1 MKEDAFFLNLERAGS
16 KTGVE
21 MFYEQHVTAIACL
34 VLLPDKHL
42 APFFPLPSV
51 IAGWVCSSSFIN
63 QLSAVYQLY
72 GGRTEVLQ
80 REFECQAAAWVK

>member
-51 IAGWVCSSSFIN
+51 IAGWVC
-63 QLSAVYQLY
+63 
-72 GGRTEVLQ
+72 
-80 REFECQAAAWVK
+80 